1 MAFLKKSK
9 STLGGQKASD
19 TANSLF
25 EARKLYLDRQKYE
38 EEKEIFFRTKSEK
51 DYALTE
57 DRELTEEEKAELDRF
72 WKKYDFIG
80 KIDYEPF
87 KTYYNRSGIAD
98 PRYLPQYI

>member
-38 EEKEIFFRTKSEK
+38 EEKEIFFSREK
-51 DYALTE
+51 DS
-57 DRELTEEEKAELDRF
+57 
-72 WKKYDFIG
+72 
-80 KIDYEPF
+80 PF
-87 KTYYNRSGIAD
+87 
-98 PRYLPQYI
+98 